1 MQNLGVTIFR
11 VDQEGKISY
20 LKKKNH
26 KSNNI
31 FFLLFVKMIIS
42 N

>member
-11 VDQEGKISY
+11 VDQVGKIPD
-20 LKKKNH
+20 LKKNH